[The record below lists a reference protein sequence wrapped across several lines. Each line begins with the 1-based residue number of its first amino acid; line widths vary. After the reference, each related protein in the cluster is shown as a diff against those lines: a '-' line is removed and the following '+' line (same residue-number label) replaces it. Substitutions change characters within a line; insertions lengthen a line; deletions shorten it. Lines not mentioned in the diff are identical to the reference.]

1 MKTKITYL
9 FLLLMTMVLG
19 LQSCKAD
26 KVDGA
31 VFSLSIDGQESTSI
45 TFGYGQTFV
54 MAKLSSNAGWSLS
67 SDQSWC
73 TLSNVSG
80 NPTDEQYIK
89 IAVERNTT
97 DAERTATITQQ
108 P

>member
-9 FLLLMTMVLG
+9 LLIISTIIVG
-19 LQSCKAD
+19 FQSCKDD

-54 MAKLSSNAGWSLS
+54 MAKLRSATDRHSSWRSFPPIRDGACQATNPGVPCQMYQATRLTNN
-67 SDQSWC
+67 
-73 TLSNVSG
+73 TLKS
-80 NPTDEQYIK
+80 
-89 IAVERNTT
+89 R
-97 DAERTATITQQ
+97 
-108 P
+108 